1 MSVVQLKTAQRLA
14 VYDGDIWARDDLS
27 FKARAMYAF
36 LSTFPRGFLPR
47 VAEVERLTGLGKD
60 ARQGAYRELVQAGL
74 LVTRV
79 GTWSHLPKGGAK

>member
-1 MSVVQLKTAQRLA
+1 MAVVQLKTAQRLA

-36 LSTFPRGFLPR
+36 LSTFPGSALPR
-47 VAEVERLTGLGKD
+47 VADVERLTGLGKD

-79 GTWSHLPKGGAK
+79 GTWSSVSRGSAQ